1 MHIIRK
7 SLLNLVD
14 YLKAGIWRIPL
25 ATTKQPKAF
34 IIRLL
39 RTILLTIR
47 GFASNNCPIRASAL
61 TFYTLLSIVPVAAL
75 AFAIAKGFGFEK
87 LLEKK
92 VLESFAS
99 QEKVI
104 LKIID
109 FSHSL
114 LQNTKG
120 ELIAGIGIILLFWAV
135 MKVFYHIENAL
146 NDIWNVAPRAFARR
160 LTNYFAIM
168 LICPLLVFV
177 SSSLN
182 VYITSQITTFT
193 VEIAFLQKVTPFI
206 FASLTMLP
214 HALFWFMFT
223 FIYTVMPNARVNF
236 FSGILAGVAAGTFFH
251 LSQKFYISAQIN
263 VAKYNA
269 IYGSFA
275 ALPLFLIWLQ
285 LSWLIVLLGAEIS
298 YALQNVDMYE
308 LEPDYKNASITI
320 KKLLALQITHLLVHK
335 FKNGENPT
343 TAQQISRHLHIP
355 PRLVQ
360 QTLEDLTD
368 SGILSATSSN
378 GNKEIAYQP
387 ARDINTLRIGFIM
400 YALEDKGE
408 NNLNVARAK
417 ELEIFSE
424 SLRSFRHQVSNTP
437 ANRLLKE
444 I

>member
-1 MHIIRK
+1 MK
-7 SLLNLVD
+7 DLLKN
-14 YLKAGIWRIPL
+14 
-25 ATTKQPKAF
+25 
-34 IIRLL
+34 
-39 RTILLTIR
+39 
-47 GFASNNCPIRASAL
+47 
-61 TFYTLLSIVPVAAL
+61 
-75 AFAIAKGFGFEK
+75 
-87 LLEKK
+87 
-92 VLESFAS
+92 
-99 QEKVI
+99 
-104 LKIID
+104 
-109 FSHSL
+109 
-114 LQNTKG
+114 
-120 ELIAGIGIILLFWAV
+120 
-135 MKVFYHIENAL
+135 L

-223 FIYTVMPNARVNF
+223 LIYTVMPNARVNF
-236 FSGILAGVAAGTFFH
+236 FSGILAGIAAGTLFH

-298 YALQNVDMYE
+298 YAHQNVANYE
-308 LEPDYKNASITI
+308 FEPDYQKASIAF
-320 KKLLALQITHLLVHK
+320 KKLLALQITHLLVNK
-335 FKNGENPT
+335 FKNGENPA
-343 TAQQISRHLHIP
+343 TAQQISQHLTIP
-355 PRLVQ
+355 PRLTHQ
-360 QTLEDLTD
+360 ILADLVD

-378 GNKEIAYQP
+378 KKKEAAFQP
-387 ARDINTLRIGFIM
+387 ARDINTLSIGFIID
-400 YALEDKGE
+400 ALEDKGE
-408 NNLNVARAK
+408 NNLNVARTR
-417 ELEIFSE
+417 ELETLSE
-424 SLRSFRHQVSNTP
+424 ALRSFRAEVGKTP
-437 ANRLLKE
+437 ANRLLKD